1 MSSQAQVPPCHAP
14 QVVSVRLNDSLM
26 SDKGLLCVSVEF
38 SQGCSGMQIVAYYRV
53 STERQ
58 GRSGLGLDAQ
68 REYIH
73 ATARAEGW
81 QIIAS
86 FEDHSS
92 GSISPTERKQC
103 AQALQ
108 LCQSTGAVLVVAKL
122 DRLSRDVA
130 DIAALMKVANFKV
143 ATMPQA
149 DAFQLHLY
157 AALAEQERSFISQRT
172 KAALASLKARAESG
186 DSCAMEKVDR
196 RTAGRVAGQSSGQV
210 AAVKAIQARADSWA
224 EGMASYVKAARFDGC
239 STLAAMASWLNDKG
253 HKTARG
259 GVYSPMQ
266 VKRLLGRLRLDLA

>member
-1 MSSQAQVPPCHAP
+1 
-14 QVVSVRLNDSLM
+14 M
-26 SDKGLLCVSVEF
+26 SDQDLLCASIEL
-38 SQGCSGMQIVAYYRV
+38 SQGASSMQVVAYYRV
-53 STERQ
+53 STEQQ

-68 REYIH
+68 REYIQ
-73 ATARAEGW
+73 ATARAEDW

-92 GSISPTERKQC
+92 GSVSPTEREQC
-103 AQALQ
+103 AQALE
-108 LCQSTGAVLVVAKL
+108 LCKATGAVLVVAKL

-130 DIAALMKVANFKV
+130 DIAALMKVVNFKV

-186 DSCAMEKVDR
+186 DSSAMGKVER
-196 RTAGRVAGQSSGQV
+196 RTAGRVAGQALGQV
-210 AAVKAIQARADSWA
+210 AAVKAIQARADRWA

-239 STLAAMASWLNDKG
+239 CTFAAMASWLNAKG

-259 GVYSPMQ
+259 GVFSAMQ
-266 VKRLLGRLRLDLA
+266 VKRLLGRLQLDLA